1 MKFRDEVIAKIDLVN
16 ENVEATKLG
25 MEKHTIDEAK
35 VYETLK
41 KVVYELNTIKTLI
54 SRE

>member
-1 MKFRDEVIAKIDLVN
+1 MKFRDEVIAKIELVN

-25 MEKHTIDEAK
+25 MDKHTVAPEK
-35 VYETLK
+35 VYETLE
-41 KVVYELNTIKTLI
+41 KVIYELNMIKTLI